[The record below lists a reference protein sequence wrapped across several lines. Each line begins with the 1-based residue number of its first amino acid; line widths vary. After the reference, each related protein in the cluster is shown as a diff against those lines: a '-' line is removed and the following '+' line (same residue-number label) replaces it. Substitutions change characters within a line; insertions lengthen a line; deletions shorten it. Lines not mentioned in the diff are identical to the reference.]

1 MVRGYGPRG
10 LPLRGNVPN
19 LQLKGNG
26 VSRHRDSGQED
37 PTRVDVTLIHKLD
50 ALLRAARRRTAG
62 LREAV
67 LAEPAVDRWRLAE
80 AVQELDLAHEELRV
94 AEEALYTQADA
105 LAVSQGD
112 LVAECDEY
120 RAIYHEAP
128 IAHLI
133 TDELGVI
140 RNANRQACALL
151 GVESTFI
158 CSKPLAIYVSAE
170 DRDALRA
177 LWTQPRG
184 TSTVARCELHLVP
197 RAKTPRPPIRVSL
210 AFSWLSNTPARSSI
224 ILQELAAPQHSST
237 ELDSSSALDPL
248 ICIAEQLPAISHEL
262 RSPLSGIKGWLSLL
276 AQRSAAPPL
285 RERACAAIQRNI
297 ELLSLM
303 LDQLVDNARA
313 REALIELAPR
323 PTALASLVQET
334 IHSHQQQAD
343 LLQITLACELP
354 ESLPELWIDPQRV
367 RQILFA
373 LLRNAL
379 CFGAAGDTITVK
391 LTACD
396 DNIVLS
402 VHDDGCGVASEHL
415 DRIFEPFARLP
426 RNGQRSPGLGLG
438 LSIARHL
445 AELHGGTL
453 QAESAGVGRG
463 ATFRLS
469 LPFKPEPRVEA
480 SESRLQET
488 ERAVI

>member
-1 MVRGYGPRG
+1 
-10 LPLRGNVPN
+10 
-19 LQLKGNG
+19 
-26 VSRHRDSGQED
+26 VSRHLDSGQDD

-50 ALLRAARRRTAG
+50 SLLRAARRRTTG

-67 LAEPAVDRWRLAE
+67 LSGPAASRWRLAE

-105 LAVSQGD
+105 LALSQGE
-112 LVAECDEY
+112 LVAECEEY

-140 RNANRQACALL
+140 RNANRHACALL
-151 GVESTFI
+151 GLESTFI
-158 CSKPLAIYVSAE
+158 CGKPLAVYVSAE

-177 LWTQPRG
+177 LWRQPRAAK
-184 TSTVARCELHLVP
+184 SVLRCELHMVP

-210 AFSWLSNTPARSSI
+210 AFSWLSSSPARSSI
-224 ILQELAAPQHSST
+224 ILQELAAP
-237 ELDSSSALDPL
+237 ELSSAAMESSPSLDPL
-248 ICIAEQLPAISHEL
+248 TCIAEQLPAISHEL

-285 RERACAAIQRNI
+285 RERACAAIQRNV

-323 PTALASLVQET
+323 PTAFADLVQET

-391 LTACD
+391 LAARD
-396 DNIVLS
+396 DHIVLS
-402 VHDDGCGVASEHL
+402 VHDDGCGVAREHL

-426 RNGQRSPGLGLG
+426 RNGQRNPGLGLG

-453 QAESAGVGRG
+453 QAESAGIGQG
-463 ATFRLS
+463 ATFRLCF
-469 LPFKPEPRVEA
+469 PYKPEPRVQALEP
-480 SESRLQET
+480 RLQEA
-488 ERAVI
+488 EPAVI